1 MSQFLSEDWFVEATA
16 TLAALPATG
25 DTSAV
30 LQYAITG
37 GPDGK
42 VTCHAV
48 IEAGVVTGVAPGKA
62 DAADVVATL
71 SFDEALAV
79 LKGDHSA
86 DASFMRGAVKI
97 EGDHVAW
104 LLELRDVRQ
113 AAFAALAPITST

>member
-1 MSQFLSEDWFVEATA
+1 MSQFLSEDWFTEATA
-16 TLAALPATG
+16 TLAALPPAG
-25 DTSAV
+25 GASAV

-37 GPDGK
+37 GPEGK

-48 IEAGVVTGVAPGKA
+48 IETGVVTGVAPGKA
-62 DAADVVATL
+62 DSPDVVATL

-79 LKGDHSA
+79 LNSEHSA
-86 DASFMRGAVKI
+86 DASFMRGGVKI

-104 LLELRDVRQ
+104 LLELRDVRK

>member
-1 MSQFLSEDWFVEATA
+1 MSQFLSEEWFTEATA
-16 TLAALPATG
+16 TLAALPAAG
-25 DTSAV
+25 DASAV
-30 LQYAITG
+30 LQYAISG

-48 IEAGVVTGVAPGKA
+48 IEGGIVTGVAPGKA
-62 DAADVVATL
+62 DSPDVVATL

-79 LKGDHSA
+79 LNSEHST

-104 LLELRDVRQ
+104 LLELRDVRE
-113 AAFAALAPITST
+113 AAFAALAPITSA